1 MGADHVQPR
10 ISEATRKPA
19 RSGYAGMRAAP
30 SPVGS
35 QARQRRGEQTT
46 AVRGAELGTATA
58 EKQRPD
64 APWALDG
71 EVEIGLA
78 LALHGN

>member
-19 RSGYAGMRAAP
+19 RSGYAGMRVAP
-30 SPVGS
+30 SPVRS
-35 QARQRRGEQTT
+35 QARERRGEQTT

-78 LALHGN
+78 LAPHGN